1 MLLRVLFILFCLILC
16 APSAQAAAC
25 LDVFPSGWRENTPAN
40 EQLINFPSNFSGA
53 TLTDGTTLPRGDN
66 LYNNSNLGNKGEV
79 YVSGLSGSETTARL
93 FFRSSVSWQNVK
105 INENGDP
112 EDLIIV
118 IDGGLQITGGS
129 TVINA
134 IIYVK
139 GTTSVNG
146 NSTINGAVATVGSS
160 DLFNVNY
167 DESFITNADF
177 NGMCNNTPSERTPIT
192 EHRFD
197 ETLYTGAP
205 GEVIDSIG
213 DFHGQAINSQPVEG
227 KVCNAIDLSTTGT
240 SNYAVLDKDI
250 LTGKTDFTISLWSQT
265 SKTSNQS
272 ILSGAGNNS
281 SNELIMWFTNHTSFR
296 PFLKGSQNGVIT
308 TPSIAD
314 DNWQHI
320 VWRREGSQNCLF
332 IDKELQG
339 CVSLTTLPLNIQSL
353 ILGQEQDSVGGGFSS
368 SQAFDGLLDE
378 LLVFDSAISPDDI
391 AIIYDNQNAGL
402 GYDGSTRDCPIAAFP
417 SPVLDLHFDEL
428 NWDADDSIID
438 ISGNDYH
445 ANAVNVSP
453 TEGFICNAADL
464 TATGINDYITLDSEA
479 MNNLSNFSISL
490 WYQTPKTGPQSIISG
505 SSISSFNELIF
516 WFTNSTLF
524 SPHIKGGNRSIVTE
538 NVSDG
543 VWHHLVWTRS
553 GSRNLF
559 YRDGV
564 LQTGTAILSTGA
576 LNITS
581 LILGQE
587 QDSLGGTFDASQAVE
602 GLVDEL
608 LIFDKAMTAAQVNTV
623 FDNESAGLNYD
634 GTERSCGR
642 GEPIAEWRMD
652 EQTWNGSAGEV
663 IDDSGNDYHG
673 KAVSASPTE
682 GFICNAADLSATGTN
697 DYLSLD
703 YNAINGL
710 KDFTLSAWVNTDRTS
725 AQTILSVANSTQSNE
740 AVFYYENNTSSWPTL
755 RESPFNTSTKTAV
768 SNISTGTWKH
778 HVWTRKTNVNNGELC
793 LYIDN
798 VLQGCSTHNNGEFA
812 IDVDATGFILGQE
825 QDSLGGDF
833 DSSQAFSGLLDEVLL
848 FDTVLSSNDINSIN
862 NNQSQGKNWDGTDR
876 SCGNF
881 IDHFEINTLNA
892 QGLTCEPDIIKLRA
906 CSDPSCSIINPDAV
920 DVVLSVSDIND
931 EVLTKNVTIVG
942 GEIDVE
948 YIHTTGE
955 VVSLSLDQ
963 KFECLNGSP
972 TECDV
977 TFSDTGFRF
986 ITGTDNLNLPVQLSG
1001 KPSNIGFN
1009 ASTLKVE
1016 AVRTDPLNPAGACA
1030 ALLVTGESIAM
1041 AASYQSPSVGSAEV
1055 NISGKDI
1062 GTAING
1068 TAFDSLPFT
1077 DVPLDFGNDTQ
1088 SSAEYIFTYSD
1099 AGSVILNA
1107 SYELPDD
1114 EGNPSGDFITG
1125 ISNPIIV
1132 RPFAFDMFIDN
1143 NLPTGDSDYKVNPKA
1158 QSGLPSNN
1166 VFMAAGEDIK
1176 ISMRAV
1182 AWKVGDD
1189 DNANGLADEGEVFTN
1204 NATTANFTGLNLTS
1218 LTPMLVEPST
1228 GVLGDLTVS
1237 DSGDFGAGVKVD
1249 TATYDEVGIIS
1260 LEALTENYLG
1270 SDENIEGVVPY
1281 LGRFTPHH
1289 FTVTSQENGALMGS
1303 CEAIPN
1309 ADEPLTGLPFV
1320 FSGQMLW
1327 DSATSSI
1334 TTTGA
1339 LRYFTNLNPEIEIE
1353 ARNKNEALTKNYVG
1367 DFYKLSLTSFA
1378 RLTVALPVGS
1388 TTLAPDTDAER
1399 TGVDG
1404 KLVKLLAN
1412 INDASLVNDTGKTTY
1427 TYANSDNFVY
1437 LHEANS
1443 EIDEFPSNIRLSMVS
1458 IIDEDTVATDDTD
1471 SDPANG
1477 ILTLSPTGVPIRFG
1491 RAQLDNSY
1499 GPDTSPL
1506 PQTLSVTY
1514 FKDGQYKVAEDD
1526 YCTPYNSKE
1535 VTITNVDLSS
1545 TLPETNVVNGKFITE
1560 VPPGETRKII
1570 LDASGVSNTGQVCVS
1585 YSILPWLQYKWAT
1598 DVDNLQCPFTSTD
1611 VDGLYNDNPFGIA
1624 TFGIYRGNDRIIY
1637 QREILR

>member
-146 NSTINGAVATVGSS
+146 NSTINGAAATVGSS

-167 DESFITNADF
+167 DESYITNADF
-177 NGMCNNTPSERTPIT
+177 NGMCNNTPSEPTPIT

-197 ETLYTGAP
+197 ETLYTGVP
-205 GEVIDSIG
+205 GEVVDSIG

-240 SNYAVLDKDI
+240 SDYAVLDKDI

-281 SNELIMWFTNHTSFR
+281 SNELIMWFINHTNFR
-296 PFLKGSQNGVIT
+296 PYLKGSQNGVIT
-308 TPSIAD
+308 TSSIAD

-320 VWRREGSQNCLF
+320 VWTREGSQNCLF

-339 CVSLTTLPLNIQSL
+339 CVSLTTLPLDIQSL

-402 GYDGSTRDCPIAAFP
+402 GYDGSTRDCPVPVFP
-417 SPVLDLHFDEL
+417 SPVLDIHFDEL

-516 WFTNSTLF
+516 WFTNNTLF
-524 SPHIKGGNRSIVTE
+524 SPFIKGGARSIVTE

-564 LQTGTAILSTGA
+564 LQTGSAILSTGA
-576 LNITS
+576 VNITS

-608 LIFDKAMTAAQVNTV
+608 LIFDKALSAEQVLTV

-673 KAVSASPTE
+673 KAVSTSPTE

-703 YNAINGL
+703 HNAINGL

-825 QDSLGGDF
+825 QDLLGGDF

-848 FDTVLSSNDINSIN
+848 FDTVLSSNDIGSIN

-876 SCGNF
+876 SCANF

-892 QGLTCEPDIIKLRA
+892 QGITCEADDIIIKA
-906 CSDPSCSIINPDAV
+906 CADASCSTVNPDAV
-920 DVVLSVSDIND
+920 DVKLFINNVENKTVTVSGNNG
-931 EVLTKNVTIVG
+931 TSTSYSYTTVG
-942 GEIDVE
+942 NAA
-948 YIHTTGE
+948 
-955 VVSLSLDQ
+955 LSLDQ
-963 KFECLNGSP
+963 DYECKDSNSKPCIVDFKDSG
-972 TECDV
+972 
-977 TFSDTGFRF
+977 FIISD
-986 ITGTDNLNLPVQLSG
+986 IPMQISG
-1001 KPSNIGFN
+1001 KPSSEGFN
-1009 ASTLKVE
+1009 ATTLSLRAVE
-1016 AVRTDPLNPAGACA
+1016 TNTTTGACINTFPNDTDVA
-1030 ALLVTGESIAM
+1030 VNLSYSCAGGDCEDLLALGNNGNSYNLTETATARGLYFSTDSTAIFTLNYPHAGKFIINAQKDVEVEDTDGNKLIKDFSVSSNSFVERPFGIKLDFSNDSNGSKALAESSGGVIDTDGSPFKKAGESFTLTATAM
-1041 AASYQSPSVGSAEV
+1041 QWV
-1055 NISGKDI
+1055 NGQDET
-1062 GTAING
+1062 G
-1068 TAFDSLPFT
+1068 
-1077 DVPLDFGNDTQ
+1077 
-1088 SSAEYIFTYSD
+1088 
-1099 AGSVILNA
+1099 AGSVPDGI
-1107 SYELPDD
+1107 PDD
-1114 EGNPSGDFITG
+1114 FAVFNQNTLKADNFAGGEISINNDLLLPNPGNNPVLNI
-1125 ISNPIIV
+1125 IESNS
-1132 RPFAFDMFIDN
+1132 FNTNTSSLDN
-1143 NLPTGDSDYKVNPKA
+1143 KYS
-1158 QSGLPSNN
+1158 
-1166 VFMAAGEDIK
+1166 F
-1176 ISMRAV
+1176 
-1182 AWKVGDD
+1182 
-1189 DNANGLADEGEVFTN
+1189 
-1204 NATTANFTGLNLTS
+1204 
-1218 LTPMLVEPST
+1218 
-1228 GVLGDLTVS
+1228 
-1237 DSGDFGAGVKVD
+1237 
-1249 TATYDEVGIIS
+1249 DEVGIIELKS
-1260 LEALTENYLG
+1260 TLAGNDYLG
-1270 SDENIEGVVPY
+1270 AGDILGKVTNV
-1281 LGRFTPHH
+1281 GRFIPAH
-1289 FTVTSQENGALMGS
+1289 FVQTIEDGNQGSLTANHDNNHPLICNMLDWVYTGQLTDNEGTIKYSIEPVLTITAQNSDGVKTVNYIGEFAKLLNVDNETVTSKNKITFSGPSTL
-1303 CEAIPN
+1303 
-1309 ADEPLTGLPFV
+1309 GLPLLGNV
-1320 FSGQMLW
+1320 
-1327 DSATSSI
+1327 
-1334 TTTGA
+1334 TG
-1339 LRYFTNLNPEIEIE
+1339 
-1353 ARNKNEALTKNYVG
+1353 
-1367 DFYKLSLTSFA
+1367 
-1378 RLTVALPVGS
+1378 
-1388 TTLAPDTDAER
+1388 
-1399 TGVDG
+1399 TG
-1404 KLVKLLAN
+1404 
-1412 INDASLVNDTGKTTY
+1412 
-1427 TYANSDNFVY
+1427 
-1437 LHEANS
+1437 E
-1443 EIDEFPSNIRLSMVS
+1443 M
-1458 IIDEDTVATDDTD
+1458 DTD
-1471 SDPANG
+1471 SG
-1477 ILTLSPTGVPIRFG
+1477 GVLTYQLPEQHHFVYIRNSASEVVPFNADFELPFSQFKDSDDVTIKPSSGSTNYFQNPHFYQLEASGFDNTVEVRFG
-1491 RAQLDNSY
+1491 RWYVENAF
-1499 GPDTSPL
+1499 G
-1506 PQTLSVTY
+1506 
-1514 FKDGQYKVAEDD
+1514 
-1526 YCTPYNSKE
+1526 
-1535 VTITNVDLSS
+1535 
-1545 TLPETNVVNGKFITE
+1545 PETSSLPTPMYVQYLKETGFEINKDDNCT
-1560 VPPGETRKII
+1560 VPDIEDEINSGAIWSGGLTAWQYRL
-1570 LDASGVSNTGQVCVS
+1570 LDASTDINEPITPEHTSATAPDPLISFSDGEYREFIFSPPGAGNIGSLELEYQVP
-1585 YSILPWLQYKWAT
+1585 PWLQYDWNDDDSFT
-1598 DVDNLQCPFTSTD
+1598 NNPTST
-1611 VDGLYNDNPFGIA
+1611 L

-1637 QREILR
+1637 QREISR